1 MEIIKEVLIYAPEII
16 DLMGVIILLI
26 GFVRGVIEFFKMEI
40 SRFKGKGNQFRTMQI
55 LRCDVGLYILL
66 ALDFIITSD
75 IITSMVHT
83 DMDDLIN
90 LGAIVVL
97 RTVIG
102 YFLGK
107 EIEEVHNDA
116 AKGEK
121 IENNDN

>member
-1 MEIIKEVLIYAPEII
+1 MDIIKEVLIYAPEII

-66 ALDFIITSD
+66 SLDFIITSD
-75 IITSMVHT
+75 IINSMMHT
-83 DMDDLIN
+83 EIDDLIN

-107 EIEEVHNDA
+107 EIEEVHIETVKD
-116 AKGEK
+116 EK
-121 IENNDN
+121 NTEIDN

>member
-1 MEIIKEVLIYAPEII
+1 MDIIKEVLIYAPEII

-26 GFVRGVIEFFKMEI
+26 GFVRGIIEFFKMEI

-107 EIEEVHNDA
+107 EIEEVHNDT
-116 AKGEK
+116 AKGKK

>member
-1 MEIIKEVLIYAPEII
+1 MELIKEILARTPEFI

-40 SRFKGKGNQFRTMQI
+40 GRFRGKKNQFRTMQI

>member
-1 MEIIKEVLIYAPEII
+1 MDIIKEVLIYAPEII

-40 SRFKGKGNQFRTMQI
+40 GRFKGKGNQFRTMQI

-66 ALDFIITSD
+66 SLDFIITSD
-75 IITSMVHT
+75 IINSMMHT
-83 DMDDLIN
+83 EIDDLIN

-107 EIEEVHNDA
+107 EIEEVHIETVKD
-116 AKGEK
+116 EK
-121 IENNDN
+121 NTEIDN

>member
-1 MEIIKEVLIYAPEII
+1 MELIKEILARTPEFI
-16 DLMGVIILLI
+16 DLMGVLILII
-26 GFVRGVIEFFKMEI
+26 GFIRGVIEFFKMEI
-40 SRFKGKGNQFRTMQI
+40 GRFRGKENQFRTMQI

-116 AKGEK
+116 AKGKK